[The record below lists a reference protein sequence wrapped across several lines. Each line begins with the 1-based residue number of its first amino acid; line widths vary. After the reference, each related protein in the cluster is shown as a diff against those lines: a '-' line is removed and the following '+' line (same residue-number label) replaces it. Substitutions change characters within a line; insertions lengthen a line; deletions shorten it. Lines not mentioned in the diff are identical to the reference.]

1 MKYKG
6 ENRTTKAAEME
17 DAELPTALLK
27 SLDKQR
33 RKGSTLCDISL
44 NIDNTEFYAHKC
56 ILAVF
61 CPYFEIMFSSS
72 FREETQASISMDKTP
87 LTAESLE
94 IVLNAVYSG
103 RLDVNATNIVDVV
116 VAMDFLLMKRFL
128 PLSEQFLIDHS
139 SQENWFEYFTVA
151 KNCRM
156 TKVLL
161 YIEKMVPQVF
171 LSIYQ
176 TVEFKK
182 LSIDSVLMILSS
194 DYLCTNSQEI
204 EVFRALCE
212 WLDENDISSEEIC
225 DILTNSKYI
234 DYRHIKLSLIES
246 EILPHKLIQSEKVK
260 SHISHIV
267 STYHQIME
275 KQPMMYTRDSEHRGV
290 KCYVN
295 REWINNQGTILVFRP
310 ADSESG
316 SCTPQSEV
324 EFFG

>member
-1 MKYKG
+1 
-6 ENRTTKAAEME
+6 ME

-33 RKGSTLCDISL
+33 RKGTLCDISL
-44 NIDNTEFYAHKC
+44 YIGNKEFFAHKC

-61 CPYFEIMFSSS
+61 CPYFEIMFSGS
-72 FREETQASISMDKTP
+72 FREETQASIDIDKTP
-87 LTAESLE
+87 ITAESLE

-103 RLDVNATNIVDVV
+103 RLDVNANNIVDVV

-128 PLSEQFLIDHS
+128 PLCEQFLIDHA
-139 SQENWFEYFTVA
+139 SQENWFEYLAVA

-156 TKVLL
+156 TKVLF
-161 YIEKMVPQVF
+161 YIEKMALKVF

-182 LSIDSVLMILSS
+182 LSIDCVLSILSS
-194 DYLCTNSQEI
+194 DYLCTNGQEI

-212 WLDENDISSEEIC
+212 WLDENDISSEDID

-246 EILPHKLIQSEKVK
+246 EILPHKLTQSEKVK
-260 SHISHIV
+260 SHISDIV
-267 STYHQIME
+267 ATYHQVME
-275 KQPMMYTRDSEHRGV
+275 KQPMMYTRDSGHRGV

-295 REWINNQGTILVFRP
+295 RDWINNLVFRP
-310 ADSESG
+310 VDFEGG
-316 SCTPQSEV
+316 SCTPQLQV
-324 EFFG
+324 EFLG